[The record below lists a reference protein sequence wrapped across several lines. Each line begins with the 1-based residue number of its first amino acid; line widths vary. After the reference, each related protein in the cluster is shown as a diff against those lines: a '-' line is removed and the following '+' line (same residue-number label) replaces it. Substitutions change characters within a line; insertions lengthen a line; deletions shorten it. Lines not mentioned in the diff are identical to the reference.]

1 MILGKNS
8 ECQNACGRENN
19 LDAVLVANECLDC
32 RLESRTS
39 GVIWM
44 LDIEKAYDHVNW
56 IV

>member
-1 MILGKNS
+1 MILGKIF
-8 ECQNACGRENN
+8 ECRNACGMENN

-32 RLESRTS
+32 RLKSRTS